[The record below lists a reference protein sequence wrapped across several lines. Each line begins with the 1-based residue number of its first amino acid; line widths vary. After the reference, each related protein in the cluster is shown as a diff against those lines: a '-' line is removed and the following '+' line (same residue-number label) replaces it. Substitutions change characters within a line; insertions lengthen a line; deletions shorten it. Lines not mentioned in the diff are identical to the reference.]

1 MNDFVVSLL
10 LLGAISSNDNL
21 NQMPFWATT
30 DQFGVMPES
39 NGALALLRAGTSFDE
54 SRTFQWRWGTSL
66 GFRSDWMGEKVLID
80 ELNASLRY
88 RKLRL
93 DLGMIHPEQ
102 DFMASDAT
110 LGTLSV
116 TGGNFM
122 MSGNA
127 RTLPGYALRLEP
139 WDVPFTNGHLQLYG
153 RFGDYSTLGKRYMQ
167 GALVHNTALYA
178 RIKAGE
184 HLSFTAGFDHYSLW
198 AGSNPEQGVQPHSFL
213 DYLRVLT
220 GSSGGSDASLGDQ
233 VNSLGDH
240 RGRELLRVDYKA
252 DSWSVCFQH
261 DIPYDDRSGMIF
273 RNFPDG
279 VNTLCFSFSD
289 KSRWVSDIVY
299 EYHYT
304 LNQSGDCERRLA
316 TEAEIASGSKRLY
329 LAPYDGKY
337 YMIVGGADNYC
348 NNFAYRSG
356 WSAFTRQLGNPL
368 FYSRYIASPDDP
380 AGYIMQGTGNNMLQA
395 HHFAVSGSL
404 FRKIPYR
411 LVATYSLNYGCYFDA
426 EGRYNRE
433 LVLDK
438 PLRQFSAGLNAMIP
452 CLKGAL
458 HIIPGIYFDQGELLS
473 NCFGATLSLKYNLL
487 NNKQI

>member
-10 LLGAISSNDNL
+10 LLGAISSNDL
-21 NQMPFWATT
+21 NQMPFWATAN
-30 DQFGVMPES
+30 QFGVMPES
-39 NGALALLRAGTSFDE
+39 NGALALLRAGSSFDE
-54 SRTFQWRWGTSL
+54 SRTFQWRWGSSL
-66 GFRSDWMGEKVLID
+66 GFRSDWMGDKIIID
-80 ELNASLRY
+80 ELNASVRY

-139 WDVPFTNGHLQLYG
+139 WDVPFTDGHLQLYG
-153 RFGDYSTLGKRYMQ
+153 RFGDYSTLGKRYLQ
-167 GALVHNTALYA
+167 GALMHNTALYV
-178 RIKAGE
+178 RVLAGE
-184 HLSFTAGFDHYSLW
+184 HLSFTGGFDHYSLW
-198 AGSNPEQGVQPHSFL
+198 AGSNEEIGVQPHSFL

-233 VNSLGDH
+233 INSLGDH
-240 RGRELLRVDYKA
+240 RGRELLRVDYKT

-279 VNTLCFSFSD
+279 ANTLCFSFKD
-289 KSRWVSDIVY
+289 KSLWVSDIVY

-316 TEAEIASGSKRLY
+316 TDEEIASGSKRL
-329 LAPYDGKY
+329 
-337 YMIVGGADNYC
+337 
-348 NNFAYRSG
+348 
-356 WSAFTRQLGNPL
+356 
-368 FYSRYIASPDDP
+368 
-380 AGYIMQGTGNNMLQA
+380 
-395 HHFAVSGSL
+395 
-404 FRKIPYR
+404 
-411 LVATYSLNYGCYFDA
+411 
-426 EGRYNRE
+426 
-433 LVLDK
+433 
-438 PLRQFSAGLNAMIP
+438 
-452 CLKGAL
+452 
-458 HIIPGIYFDQGELLS
+458 LLMTES
-473 NCFGATLSLKYNLL
+473 ITS
-487 NNKQI
+487 

>member
-10 LLGAISSNDNL
+10 LLGAISSNDL
-21 NQMPFWATT
+21 NQMPFWATAN
-30 DQFGVMPES
+30 QFGVMPES
-39 NGALALLRAGTSFDE
+39 NGALALLRAGSSFDE
-54 SRTFQWRWGTSL
+54 SRTFQWRWGSSL
-66 GFRSDWMGEKVLID
+66 GFRSDWMGDKIIID
-80 ELNASLRY
+80 ELNASVRY

-139 WDVPFTNGHLQLYG
+139 WDVPFTDGHLQLYG
-153 RFGDYSTLGKRYMQ
+153 RFGDYSTLGKRYLQ
-167 GALVHNTALYA
+167 GALVHNTALYV
-178 RIKAGE
+178 RVLAGE
-184 HLSFTAGFDHYSLW
+184 HLSFTGGFDHYSLW
-198 AGSNPEQGVQPHSFL
+198 AGSNEEIGVQPHSFL

-220 GSSGGSDASLGDQ
+220 GSSGGADASLGDQ
-233 VNSLGDH
+233 INSLGDH
-240 RGRELLRVDYKA
+240 RGRELLRVDYKT

-279 VNTLCFSFSD
+279 ANTLCFSFKD

-316 TEAEIASGSKRLY
+316 TEEEIASGSRRLY

-337 YMIVGGADNYC
+337 YFIVGGADNY
-348 NNFAYRSG
+348 
-356 WSAFTRQLGNPL
+356 
-368 FYSRYIASPDDP
+368 
-380 AGYIMQGTGNNMLQA
+380 
-395 HHFAVSGSL
+395 
-404 FRKIPYR
+404 
-411 LVATYSLNYGCYFDA
+411 
-426 EGRYNRE
+426 
-433 LVLDK
+433 
-438 PLRQFSAGLNAMIP
+438 
-452 CLKGAL
+452 
-458 HIIPGIYFDQGELLS
+458 
-473 NCFGATLSLKYNLL
+473 
-487 NNKQI
+487 

>member
-1 MNDFVVSLL
+1 MNDFVVSLM
-10 LLGAISSNDNL
+10 LLGAFSSNAYYNH
-21 NQMPFWATT
+21 MPFWATT
-30 DQFGVMPES
+30 NQFGIMPES
-39 NGALALLRAGTSFDE
+39 SGTLGLLRAGTSFDE
-54 SRTFQWRWGTSL
+54 QRTLQWRWGTSL
-66 GFRSDWMGEKVLID
+66 AYRTDWFGGGVLID

-102 DFMASDAT
+102 DFMAADAT

-122 MSGNA
+122 LSGNA
-127 RTLPGYALRLEP
+127 RTLPGYSVRLEP
-139 WDVPFTNGHLQLYG
+139 FDIPFTGGHVQLYG
-153 RFGDYSTLGKRYMQ
+153 RFGDYATLGRRYMQ
-167 GALVHNTALYA
+167 GALVHNTALYL
-178 RIKAGE
+178 RVKAGE
-184 HLSFTAGFDHYSLW
+184 HLWFTAGIDHYTLW
-198 AGSNPEQGVQPHSFL
+198 AGRNEEAGVQPHSFV

-220 GSSGGSDASLGDQ
+220 GASGGSDASLGDQ

-252 DSWSVCFQH
+252 GSWSICFQH

-279 VNTLCFSFSD
+279 VNTLSFSFKD
-289 KSRWVSDIVY
+289 KSRWISDIVY

-304 LNQSGDCERRLA
+304 MNQSGDCERRLA

-337 YMIVGGADNYC
+337 YLIVGGADNYC

-356 WSAFTRQLGNPL
+356 WSAYTRQIGNPL
-368 FYSRYIASPDDP
+368 FYSRYSTEVDEP
-380 AGYIMQGTGNNMLQA
+380 GNYYMQGTGNNLLQA

-404 FRKIPYR
+404 FHKIPYR
-411 LVATYSLNYGCYFDA
+411 LVATYSLHYGCYFDA
-426 EGRYNRE
+426 DGIYRPE
-433 LVLDK
+433 LRLDK
-438 PLRQFSAGLNAMIP
+438 PLGQFSAGFTAMIP
-452 CLKGAL
+452 CFRGILD
-458 HIIPGIYFDQGELLS
+458 IIPGLYFDKGMCLQD
-473 NCFGATLSLKYNLL
+473 CFGATLSIKYNIL
-487 NNKQI
+487 KTR

>member
-10 LLGAISSNDNL
+10 LLGAISSNDL
-21 NQMPFWATT
+21 NQMPFWATAN
-30 DQFGVMPES
+30 QFGVMPES
-39 NGALALLRAGTSFDE
+39 NGALALLRAGSSFDE
-54 SRTFQWRWGTSL
+54 SRTFQWRWGSSL
-66 GFRSDWMGEKVLID
+66 GFRSDWMGDKIIID
-80 ELNASLRY
+80 ELNASVRY

-139 WDVPFTNGHLQLYG
+139 WDVPFTDGHLQLYG
-153 RFGDYSTLGKRYMQ
+153 RFGDYSTLGKRYLQ
-167 GALVHNTALYA
+167 GALVHNTALYV
-178 RIKAGE
+178 RVLAGE
-184 HLSFTAGFDHYSLW
+184 HLSFTGGFDHYSLW
-198 AGSNPEQGVQPHSFL
+198 AGSNEEIGVQPHSFL

-220 GSSGGSDASLGDQ
+220 GSSGGADASLGDQ
-233 VNSLGDH
+233 INSLGDH
-240 RGRELLRVDYKA
+240 RGRELLRVDYKT

-279 VNTLCFSFSD
+279 ANTLCFSFKD

-316 TEAEIASGSKRLY
+316 TDEEIASGSKRLY

-337 YMIVGGADNYC
+337 YFIVGGADNYC

-356 WSAFTRQLGNPL
+356 WSAYTRQLGNPL
-368 FYSRYIASPDDP
+368 FYSRYTASPDTPGD
-380 AGYIMQGTGNNMLQA
+380 YTMLGTGNNLLQA
-395 HHFAVSGSL
+395 HHVAVSGSL

-426 EGRYNRE
+426 YGRYNPDLVRE
-433 LVLDK
+433 K
-438 PLRQFSAGLNAMIP
+438 PLQQFSAGFNALIP

-458 HIIPGIYFDQGELLS
+458 HIIPGIYLDKGEMLPYCL
-473 NCFGATLSLKYNLL
+473 GATLSLKYNLL
-487 NNKQI
+487 KNKQI